1 MSKLSNIEQSL
12 KTNPKV
18 RLVQKALDG
27 FYSDLNHEFSQTRVV
42 HYVVAPKKGAY
53 TKESLQK
60 FMGELVPKE
69 IGRAYSKK
77 DFSED
82 DSCLKFG
89 YLYFRE
95 EDVEEITDNF
105 TKNKLTEI
113 IIYPFPSKAFAEDVL
128 KKKVA
133 PTSVKKEV
141 LNNYKSF
148 HRLFN
153 SRKSY
158 PPKITNEYE
167 FLSMLS
173 QILFPEGKR

>member
-12 KTNPKV
+12 KTNPEVK
-18 RLVQKALDG
+18 LVQKALDG

-53 TKESLQK
+53 TRESLQK
-60 FMGELVPKE
+60 FMGELIPKE

-89 YLYFRE
+89 YLYFRD

-105 TKNKLTEI
+105 TKNRLTEI
-113 IIYPFPSKAFAEDVL
+113 LIFPFPSKSFAEDVL
-128 KKKVA
+128 EKRVA
-133 PTSVKKEV
+133 PTSVEKQILKKYK
-141 LNNYKSF
+141 LYPNY
-148 HRLFN
+148 R
-153 SRKSY
+153 RKIY
-158 PPKITNEYE
+158 LPKITNEFE
-167 FLSMLS
+167 FISALS
-173 QILFPEGKR
+173 QFLFPEGKR